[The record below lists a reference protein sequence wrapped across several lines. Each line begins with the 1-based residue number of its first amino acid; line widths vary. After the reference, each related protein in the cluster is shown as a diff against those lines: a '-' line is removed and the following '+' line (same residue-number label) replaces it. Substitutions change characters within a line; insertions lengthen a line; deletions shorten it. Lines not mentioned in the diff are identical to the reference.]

1 METVNIIVHCCGDC
15 PYLKQGFNSKAK
27 SYTECLLGTFHVYE
41 KYDTLKDVQKIKDFL
56 NTNTIHPNCRLRK
69 NINEQELMDVQ
80 KQYLLSDKDTITL
93 STYYR
98 NSYRRYLNFK
108 EWFNQTVK
116 IKTEDKMDAIIK
128 HCEMHE
134 WCMGKLQADNLK
146 PFLNDEGIDFIITK
160 NSKGVKIY
168 IMIG

>member
-1 METVNIIVHCCGDC
+1 VLLIETVNIIVHCCGDC

-41 KYDTLKDVQKIKDFL
+41 KYNTLK
-56 NTNTIHPNCRLRK
+56 
-69 NINEQELMDVQ
+69 DVQ

-108 EWFNQTVK
+108 EWFNQTVN
-116 IKTEDKMDAIIK
+116 IKTEDKMDTIIK